1 MRVTFKMNAIKE
13 YKKQRKAISPII
25 ATVLIIAVT
34 LVASVAI
41 GGFVFGLFGS
51 ATSTAQVQAT
61 VATIQSTVAS
71 AAAFS
76 VSCATGAP
84 TNNYIALYNQGTA
97 ATTVSLVS
105 LTFSG
110 ITMSIAPTGGTNCS
124 VNSGTTV
131 YISIGQVLN
140 TAVATKGLQFTGY
153 AATANGAQVVFTGAF
168 S

>member
-1 MRVTFKMNAIKE
+1 MSSRHS
-13 YKKQRKAISPII
+13 QSGRKAITPII

-76 VSCATGAP
+76 VSCATSAP
-84 TNNYIALYNQGTA
+84 TNNYIALYNSGTA
-97 ATTVSLVS
+97 ATTISLVS
-105 LTFSG
+105 ITFSG
-110 ITMSIAPTGGTNCS
+110 VTMSIAPSGAGNCS
-124 VNSGTTV
+124 INSGATV
-131 YISIGQVLN
+131 YISVVQVLN
-140 TAVATKGLQFTGY
+140 TAAASKGLQFTGY
-153 AATANGAQVVFTGAF
+153 AATANGAQVVFAGAF